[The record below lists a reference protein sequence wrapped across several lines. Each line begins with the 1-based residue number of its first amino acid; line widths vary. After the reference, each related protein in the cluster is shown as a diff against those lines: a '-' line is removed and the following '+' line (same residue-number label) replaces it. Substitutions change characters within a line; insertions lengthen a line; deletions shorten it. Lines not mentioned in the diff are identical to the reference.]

1 MLFKTSFMLNKIR
14 IPDWEIEF
22 SAARS
27 SGPGGQN
34 VNKTE
39 TKVVLRFKVADSKT
53 LSSEQKEAVSK
64 KLAGGINKDGELVV
78 TEQSSRSQWT
88 NRSNA
93 LRKLNEM
100 ITEVLVP
107 EKERGKTRI
116 PRSEKEKRLTEK
128 KIRGEIKK
136 TRSKIDFE

>member
-1 MLFKTSFMLNKIR
+1 MKIK
-14 IPDWEIEF
+14 IPEWEIEF

-39 TKVVLRFKVADSKT
+39 TKVVLRFNVSDSKT
-53 LSSEQKEAVSK
+53 LSSEQKRVVLN
-64 KLAGGINKDGELVV
+64 KLAGNINKEGELVIS
-78 TEQSSRSQWT
+78 EQSSRSQWT

-93 LRKLNEM
+93 LRKLNAM
-100 ITEVLVP
+100 LTEALIP

-116 PRSEKEKRLTEK
+116 PNKEKEKRLISK
-128 KIRGEIKK
+128 KIRSQFKK
-136 TRSKIDFE
+136 SRSKVVLD

>member
-1 MLFKTSFMLNKIR
+1 MKIK
-14 IPDWEIEF
+14 IPEWEVEF

-39 TKVVLRFKVADSKT
+39 TKVVLRFSVAGSKT
-53 LSSEQKEAVSK
+53 LNNDQKKIIFE
-64 KLAGGINKDGELVV
+64 KLAGVINKDGELLVS
-78 TEQSSRSQWT
+78 EQSSRSQWT

-93 LRKLNEM
+93 LRKLNEV
-100 ITEVLVP
+100 ITEALIP
-107 EKERGKTRI
+107 EKERGKTKI
-116 PRSEKEKRLTEK
+116 PIREREKRLTTK

-136 TRSKIDFE
+136 ARSKIDFE

>member
-1 MLFKTSFMLNKIR
+1 MGKKLIFLRRVKI
-14 IPDWEIEF
+14 PEWELEF

-39 TKVVLRFKVADSKT
+39 TKVVLKFNVSESKT
-53 LSSEQKEAVSK
+53 LDSDQKRTIIE
-64 KLAGGINKDGELVV
+64 KLAGNVNKEGELVIS
-78 TEQSSRSQWT
+78 EQSSRSQWT

-93 LRKLNEM
+93 MRKLNEI
-100 ITEVLVP
+100 ITDALIP
-107 EKERGKTRI
+107 EKERGKTKI
-116 PRSEKEKRLTEK
+116 PVGEREKRLTQK

-136 TRSKIDFE
+136 ARSKIDFE